1 MGGSESAAPPSA
13 STNNTTYSCEGDVS
27 KLTPEQQLQC
37 ELSDCKSTRDA
48 YAIENNT
55 LKSDKATLER
65 DKATLERDKATLE
78 RDKATLKNTNNTL
91 FNAIDVFTELEEAAI
106 AFSNAFTQFRS
117 KKEKIT
123 IPARDETQQQGDTN
137 DSKQKETFASSS
149 PCTSICV
156 IIAVILVGV
165 AIALFFSCQKKPP
178 VYEKIDTEPIIVT
191 TEQ

>member
-55 LKSDKATLER
+55 LKS
-65 DKATLERDKATLE
+65 DKATLE